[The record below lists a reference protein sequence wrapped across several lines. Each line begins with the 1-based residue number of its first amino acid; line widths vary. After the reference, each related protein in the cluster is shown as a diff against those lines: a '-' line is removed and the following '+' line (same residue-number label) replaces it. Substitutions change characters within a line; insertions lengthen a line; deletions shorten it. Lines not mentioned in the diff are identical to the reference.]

1 MRFTVAY
8 LAAFFCVGLAQ
19 AAATRP
25 NIVLIMV
32 DDMGYSDIGCYGGEV
47 QTPNIDALAAGG
59 VRFTQFYN
67 TGRCCPTRAS
77 LMTGLYPHQA
87 GMGWMTTDLGHDGY
101 RGDLNR
107 NCVTIAEVLRLA
119 GYSTYM
125 AGKWHVTKHTGAD
138 GPKHNWPRQRGFDR
152 YFGTIQGAGSFYT
165 PKSLTLENTPLNE
178 YPANFFYSDAINDTT
193 VKYIEEHSEKSAG
206 KPFFCY
212 VAHTAPH
219 WPLHAL
225 EEDIDKYRKRYLGGW
240 DALRAERYARMM
252 SMELVDKR
260 WKLTDRDP
268 AAKAWKDVP
277 ADRKANMALRMAIY
291 AAQIDRVDQGIG
303 RITAALKRTGQLEN
317 TIIFFLADN
326 GGCAEGGIWGFERK
340 KNAVLGK
347 DSSFASYGLS
357 WANASNTPFREYKHW
372 VHEGGI
378 STPLVVHWP
387 AGISSGG
394 ELRSQPGHL
403 IDIMA
408 TCVAVSGA
416 KYPAEYENNKIKP
429 LEGVSLVP
437 VFAGKALGERAIFW
451 EHEANRAVREGAWKL
466 VAKGRDSPWELYN
479 LAEDRT
485 ELRDLSASKPE
496 LAARLAALW
505 QAYAERANVLPIYP
519 RGAGKL
525 KSFSK
530 KLVFELKAG
539 ATLEGSASPDV
550 KGKRLQVNAS
560 LAAGHTDGVILGHGG
575 TADGYALFVKDGR
588 LALAVRRGG
597 KLQTVTAAGKL
608 PEGAVEVEAV
618 LAKNGKVTLKA
629 GGGVIAEGKVS
640 GSMQRVPIEGLH
652 VGNDGGA
659 AVGAYEAPGKFGG
672 RIDKLTLRL
681 GKVR

>member
-1 MRFTVAY
+1 MKFTVAFL
-8 LAAFFCVGLAQ
+8 LALSCIGPAQ
-19 AAATRP
+19 AAGTRP

-59 VRFTQFYN
+59 LRFTQFYN

-107 NCVTIAEVLRLA
+107 NCLTIAEVLRSA

-125 AGKWHVTKHTGAD
+125 AGKWHLTKHTGAG

-152 YFGTIQGAGSFYT
+152 YFGTIQGGGSFYK
-165 PKSLTLENTPLNE
+165 PQSLTLENTQLSE
-178 YPANFFYSDAINDTT
+178 YPENFFYSDAINDTT

-240 DALRAERYARMM
+240 DALRAERYTRMI
-252 SMELVDKR
+252 SMGLIDKR
-260 WKLTDRDP
+260 WKLTSRDS
-268 AAKAWKDVP
+268 AAQAWKNVP
-277 ADRKANMALRMAIY
+277 AERKANMALRMAVY

-303 RITAALKRTGQLEN
+303 RITAALKRTGQLDN
-317 TIIFFLADN
+317 TIVFFLADN

-340 KNAVLGK
+340 KNGVLGK

-387 AGISSGG
+387 AGISCGG

-416 KYPAEYENNKIKP
+416 KYPAEYGGKRVKP
-429 LEGVSLVP
+429 LEGVSLAP
-437 VFAGKALGERAIFW
+437 AFAGKPLGKRAIFW
-451 EHEANRAVREGAWKL
+451 EHEANRAVREGDWKL
-466 VAKGRDSPWELYN
+466 VAKGRGSPWELYN

-485 ELRDLSASKPE
+485 ELHDLSTSRPG
-496 LAARLAALW
+496 LATRLAALW

-519 RGAGKL
+519 RGKGKAP
-525 KSFSK
+525 SFSK

-539 ATLEGSASPDV
+539 AALEGSASPNV
-550 KGKRLQVNAS
+550 KGKRLQINAS
-560 LAAGHTDGVILGHGG
+560 LAAGHGDGVLLGHGG
-575 TADGYALFVKDGR
+575 TADGYALFVKEGY

-597 KLQTVTAAGKL
+597 KLQTVMAAGKL

-618 LAKNGKVTLKA
+618 LARSGKVTLKA
-629 GGGVIAEGKVS
+629 AGEVVAEGKVA
-640 GSMQRVPIEGLH
+640 GAMQRVPIEGLH

-659 AVGAYEAPGKFGG
+659 AVGDYEAPGEFSG
-672 RIDKLTLRL
+672 RIEKLTLRL
-681 GKVR
+681 GKAR